1 MLIFRSIGLP
11 VVVEYDY
18 STSSG
23 ILSVLY
29 K

>member
-11 VVVEYDY
+11 VMVEYDY
-18 STSSG
+18 TTSSD